1 MMMKR
6 MEGEWKGGEG
16 KKNAQGAWTGVVGME
31 SRAATVASSAASM
44 DMEEG
49 WGGTAADADDAVD
62 SIDGWMDG
70 WVGGGRG
77 REG

>member
-1 MMMKR
+1 MMRTMMMMKR

-49 WGGTAADADDAVD
+49 WGGTAADADDAARHV
-62 SIDGWMDG
+62 
-70 WVGGGRG
+70 R
-77 REG
+77 RAAALQ